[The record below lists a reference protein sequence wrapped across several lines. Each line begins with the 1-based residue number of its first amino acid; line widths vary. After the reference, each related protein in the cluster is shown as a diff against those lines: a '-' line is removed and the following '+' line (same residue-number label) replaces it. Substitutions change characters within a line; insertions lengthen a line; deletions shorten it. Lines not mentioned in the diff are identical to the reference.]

1 MDPSE
6 RPVDELRKPT
16 WIQRISS
23 RSRRQITQVFPV
35 ETRQLLPSF
44 FIVGPPRTGTS
55 WLHEVL
61 RSHAILPF
69 PTKETRF
76 FDIHFNRG
84 LEWYRAHYP
93 VGRNDLPVG
102 EIAPTYFASE
112 NARLR
117 IAQIV
122 PHGRIV
128 CVFRD
133 PLERLVSLYRIK
145 RAYGLVPW
153 SFEQALRQDSEFI
166 ETSRYSVNIK
176 AWRQTFGSGQV
187 FATVYDDL
195 RDDPQRYLDQIV
207 DFIGLP
213 RLRLTPAQK
222 CSVHASETLTHPRNY
237 NRTRNASR
245 MADWLK
251 AQSMDRLVAAVRNSP
266 LRRLFL
272 GGGQPFAEPSAE
284 LVLRLREVFLPEI
297 ETMESLLNRDLSAW
311 KRAKSEPLAG
321 AASASF

>member
-1 MDPSE
+1 
-6 RPVDELRKPT
+6 
-16 WIQRISS
+16 
-23 RSRRQITQVFPV
+23 
-35 ETRQLLPSF
+35 
-44 FIVGPPRTGTS
+44 
-55 WLHEVL
+55 
-61 RSHAILPF
+61 
-69 PTKETRF
+69 
-76 FDIHFNRG
+76 
-84 LEWYRAHYP
+84 
-93 VGRNDLPVG
+93 
-102 EIAPTYFASE
+102 
-112 NARLR
+112 
-117 IAQIV
+117 
-122 PHGRIV
+122 
-128 CVFRD
+128 
-133 PLERLVSLYRIK
+133 
-145 RAYGLVPW
+145 
-153 SFEQALRQDSEFI
+153 
-166 ETSRYSVNIK
+166 
-176 AWRQTFGSGQV
+176 V

-222 CSVHASETLTHPRNY
+222 CSVHASEKLTHPRNY

-251 AQSMDRLVAAVRNSP
+251 AQRMDRLVAAVRNSP